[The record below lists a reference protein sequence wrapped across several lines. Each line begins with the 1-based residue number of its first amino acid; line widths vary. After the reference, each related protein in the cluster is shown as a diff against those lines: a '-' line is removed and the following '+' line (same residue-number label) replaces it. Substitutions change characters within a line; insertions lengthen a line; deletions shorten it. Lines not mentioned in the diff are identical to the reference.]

1 MCASVAKETVSRP
14 TDQEKLITTLH
25 TNFNYD
31 KVVLARYLDKGISP
45 NDLRTLCKYAHYAQ
59 VSLEKVAALREKY
72 VWTRVRFLLGLTPE
86 RLYER
91 ELAYKAERLHRVA
104 GLEPELTKA
113 YLRLGFASHQVKRA
127 RYIASHC
134 DVPLLDIL
142 NMKTR
147 QLKWPDVAE
156 KLGLPR
162 DACMK

>member
-1 MCASVAKETVSRP
+1 MCAVSVSEAASRP
-14 TDQEKLITTLH
+14 VDTEKLITTLH

-31 KVVLARYLDKGISP
+31 RVELGSYLNQGISP
-45 NDLRTLCKYAHYAQ
+45 NDLRTLCKYAYYAEVPLQ
-59 VSLEKVAALREKY
+59 EVANLREKY

-91 ELAYKAERLHRVA
+91 ELEYKAERLERIM
-104 GLEPELTKA
+104 GLDRNIAMA
-113 YLRLGFASHQVKRA
+113 YMRMGFPSHEVKRA
-127 RYIASHC
+127 SYIASHC
-134 DVPLLDIL
+134 DTPLLDIL